1 MGFSHKWDLFRICL
15 GMKIIVK
22 DLSKLLS
29 IYIYIYHGVIIPY
42 NLVKGHNCKHLMKIN
57 TPGINIWKIK
67 CVVFAVC
74 ICGKMNKKVTIFI
87 NIYTLRTFCH

>member
-1 MGFSHKWDLFRICL
+1 M
-15 GMKIIVK
+15 
-22 DLSKLLS
+22 
-29 IYIYIYHGVIIPY
+29 
-42 NLVKGHNCKHLMKIN
+42 KGHNCKHLMKIN

-87 NIYTLRTFCH
+87 NIYIYIEDILPLVSIYNANGCKWGIDEVLNVNEHIHGRDTCIIY